1 MMPGGRQFES
11 ARPDFSTPPFCGGLS
26 AFLPPL
32 LSKVEPGRNHREGYA
47 MSNRVKFGLGIA
59 AGLLAIA
66 VMFFMRYT
74 MGVPTVP
81 ELVQDSVV
89 QLFPGELASSI
100 IDRLQK
106 AAKVLLFASL
116 IAIQLGILGL
126 CGVLSLDGSKRDT
139 PPGSPPAAAPA
150 WLRRPWKYPMAW
162 VLLWWGLVMAVF
174 LPNAGLGFAGSA
186 TSNGWVVTALAALGP
201 PLTFGLGLML
211 GGELIDKSRS
221 RQGAAADLLTAG
233 LDRRRFLGLSLAT
246 VVAATLGGS
255 LVKRLVTEQG
265 SATAP
270 LAMSPGATS
279 LEVPPTPTPTV
290 IGHPGTPGVPASQ
303 VPERPPTTAGTQLL
317 DGLVNPYNVLGF
329 PSEVTSN
336 KDFYVVSKNVIDPT
350 VQVKRWSLTVGG
362 MVDAPFQLTYDE
374 LRALPATSQLTT
386 LICISNPIGGP
397 LIGNAKWTGVRLEEL
412 LERAKLKPGV
422 KDIALHAADGYS
434 DSITLGTA
442 LKPTMLVAYAMN
454 DEPLPMGHGAPV
466 RLVVPGIYGM
476 KNVKWLTRIE
486 ATNEDFKGFWERKG
500 WSDIAIIKT
509 MSRIDV
515 PSFGKVDLGKIAI
528 GGIAFAG
535 DRGVAAI
542 EWSTDGGITW
552 KKASVK
558 PALSP
563 SSWVLWADEWNP
575 QNSGRVNLQV
585 RAIDS
590 TGEVQIAE
598 VTDPYPD
605 GATGY
610 HKVNVRLG

>member
-1 MMPGGRQFES
+1 
-11 ARPDFSTPPFCGGLS
+11 
-26 AFLPPL
+26 
-32 LSKVEPGRNHREGYA
+32 

-66 VMFFMRYT
+66 LMFFMRYT
-74 MGVPTVP
+74 IGVPTVP

-89 QLFPGELASSI
+89 QLFPGEVASSI

-106 AAKVLLFASL
+106 AAKVLLLAAL
-116 IAIQLGILGL
+116 IVIQLGILGL
-126 CGVLSLDGSKRDT
+126 CGVLSLEGSKRAT
-139 PPGSPPAAAPA
+139 PPGSPPPGAPR
-150 WLRRPWKYPMAW
+150 WLRRPWKYPVTW
-162 VLLWWGLVMAVF
+162 VLLWWGLTVAVF

-186 TSNGWVVTALAALGP
+186 TSNGWLVTTLASLGP
-201 PLTFGLGLML
+201 PLTFGLGLLL
-211 GGELIDKSRS
+211 GRELMENSRS
-221 RQGAAADLLTAG
+221 RQGPEADSPAEG

-255 LVKRLVTEQG
+255 LAKRLITEQG
-265 SATAP
+265 SAAAP

-303 VPERPPTTAGTQLL
+303 VPQRSTTTAGTQLP
-317 DGLVNPYNVLGF
+317 DGLVTPDNVPGL

-350 VQVKRWSLTVGG
+350 VQVNRWSLTVGG
-362 MVDAPFQLTYDE
+362 LVNAPFQLTYDE

-412 LERAKLKPGV
+412 LQRAKPKPGV

-434 DSITLGTA
+434 DSITFKTA
-442 LKPTMLVAYAMN
+442 LTPTTLVAYAMN

-486 ATNEDFKGFWERKG
+486 ATDEDFKGFWERKG

-515 PSFGKVDLGKIAI
+515 PKSTKVDRGRNAI

-535 DRGVAAI
+535 DRGIATV
-542 EWSTDGGITW
+542 EWSADGGITW

-575 QNSGRVNLQV
+575 QSSSRVNLQV
-585 RAIDS
+585 RAIDG
-590 TGEVQIAE
+590 TEEIQIAE
-598 VTDPYPD
+598 VTDSYPD
-605 GATGY
+605 GATGH
-610 HKVNVRLG
+610 HKVIVRLG

>member
-1 MMPGGRQFES
+1 M
-11 ARPDFSTPPFCGGLS
+11 
-26 AFLPPL
+26 
-32 LSKVEPGRNHREGYA
+32 
-47 MSNRVKFGLGIA
+47 
-59 AGLLAIA
+59 LAIA
-66 VMFFMRYT
+66 LMFFMRYT
-74 MGVPTVP
+74 IGVPTVP
-81 ELVQDSVV
+81 ELVQDFVV
-89 QLFPGELASSI
+89 QLFPGEVASSI

-106 AAKVLLFASL
+106 AAKILLLAAL

-126 CGVLSLDGSKRDT
+126 CGVLSLEGSKENT
-139 PPGSPPAAAPA
+139 PPGSPHPGASR
-150 WLRRPWKYPMAW
+150 WLRRPWRYPMAW
-162 VLLWWGLVMAVF
+162 VLLWWGLVVAVL

-186 TSNGWVVTALAALGP
+186 TGNGWLVTTLAALGP

-211 GGELIDKSRS
+211 GRELLEKSRS
-221 RQGAAADLLTAG
+221 RQYPNADFPAAS

-246 VVAATLGGS
+246 VVAAILGGS
-255 LVKRLVTEQG
+255 LVKRAMAEQG
-265 SATAP
+265 SAAAP
-270 LAMSPGATS
+270 LALSPGATG

-290 IGHPGTPGVPASQ
+290 VGHPGTPGVPASK
-303 VPERPPTTAGTQLL
+303 VPERSTTTAGTQSL
-317 DGLVNPYNVLGF
+317 DSLGNPYNVLGL

-336 KDFYVVSKNVIDPT
+336 RDFYVVSKNVIDPT
-350 VQVKRWSLTVGG
+350 VQVNRWRLTVGG
-362 MVDAPFQLTYDE
+362 LVDAPFQLTYDE
-374 LRALPATSQLTT
+374 LRALPATSQFTT

-434 DSITLGTA
+434 DSITLETA
-442 LKPTMLVAYAMN
+442 LKPTTLLAYAMN
-454 DEPLPMGHGAPV
+454 DELLPMGHGAPA

-486 ATNEDFKGFWERKG
+486 PTDEDFKGFWERKG

-515 PSFGKVDLGKIAI
+515 PKFGKVDRGRIVI

-535 DRGVAAI
+535 DRGIDAV
-542 EWSTDGGITW
+542 EWSADGGRTW
-552 KKASVK
+552 KEASVK

-575 QNSGRVNLQV
+575 LNSGRVQLQV

-590 TGEVQIAE
+590 TGEVQIVE
-598 VTDPYPD
+598 VTDSYPD

-610 HKVNVRLG
+610 HKVNVRLS